1 MNQPYLVVKN
11 LSYTLNNQAILQD
24 ISFTIEKGDILVII
38 GPNGSGKTTLLKNI
52 IGILTPTKG
61 EVIIDGKTPTTALG
75 KIGYVPQKFEFDRL
89 TPITVHEFM
98 ALEKCAHSGHSE
110 KHISFALEQ
119 VGLKGSEKKKLGVLS
134 GGEFQRVMIAR
145 ALLHEKELLIF
156 DEPSAGIDLAGEET
170 VYSLIASINQKT
182 KATCIIVSH
191 ELSIVN
197 RYAKNVLCLNKEL
210 VCFGRPEVAINSE
223 TIKNLYGGGA
233 GLYQHHDHNSPHNHD
248 HNNL

>member
-1 MNQPYLVVKN
+1 MSQTYLVVKN
-11 LSYTLNNQAILQD
+11 LSYILNNQAILQD
-24 ISFTIEKGDILVII
+24 ISFSIEKGDILVII

-52 IGILTPTKG
+52 IGVLNPTSG
-61 EVIIDGKTPTTALG
+61 EVLIEGKSPKTALG

-89 TPITVHEFM
+89 TPITVYEFM
-98 ALEKCAHSGHSE
+98 ALEKCSHSSHGTE
-110 KHISFALEQ
+110 YISFALEQ

-156 DEPSAGIDLAGEET
+156 DEPAAGIDLAGEET

-197 RYAKNVLCLNKEL
+197 RYAKNVLCLNKKL
-210 VCFGRPEVAINSE
+210 LCFGRPEETINSE
-223 TIKNLYGGGA
+223 KIKNLYGAGA
-233 GLYQHHDHNSPHNHD
+233 GLYQHHNHQ
-248 HNNL
+248 HQHSS

>member
-1 MNQPYLVVKN
+1 MNEPYLAVKN

-24 ISFTIEKGDILVII
+24 ISFSIEKGDILVII

-52 IGILTPTKG
+52 IGALTPTKG
-61 EVIIDGKTPTTALG
+61 EVLINGKSPINSLG
-75 KIGYVPQKFEFDRL
+75 KIGYVPQKFDFDRL
-89 TPITVHEFM
+89 TPITVYEFM
-98 ALEKCAHSGHSE
+98 TLERCSDSSHGI
-110 KHISFALEQ
+110 KHVSFALEQ
-119 VGLKGSEKKKLGVLS
+119 VGLRKSEQKKLGVLS

-145 ALLHEKELLIF
+145 ALLHEKELLVF

-170 VYSLIASINQKT
+170 VYSLIASINQKS

-210 VCFGRPEVAINSE
+210 VCFGRPEVAINPE
-223 TIKNLYGGGA
+223 TIRNLYGEGA
-233 GLYQHHDHNSPHNHD
+233 GLYRHHNH
-248 HNNL
+248 HKH